1 MVVEIPLLLLAAVQV
16 ALGLVPT
23 AWACKY
29 CGWIRQAVAATAAV
43 GFLAAAVALAYNR
56 WQTSSPHLPVELL
69 ETLSF
74 LCDGTS
80 GLMLLLVSFI
90 GWITCR
96 YSIRYLDGESM
107 QGRYIKWMSFT
118 VGSVQCMVM
127 AADLLTFGML
137 WCLTSF
143 GLHNLLVHYAERPA
157 AQRAAWIKFLV
168 SRIGDVFVL
177 IAICLYYPIVN
188 SLLFSDLTTAALD
201 PNLATLPTF
210 QLATVALAI
219 GVLAKSAQLPF
230 HAWLPLTMETP
241 TPVSAL
247 MHAGIVNA
255 GGYLLVRASPL
266 LNASPAAQL
275 LVVVVGTVTACIGS
289 IVMLTQTSIKKKLA
303 YSTIS
308 QMGFMLMQCGLGA
321 YTAAMLHILAHSL
334 YKAHEFLSSGS
345 VINRRAATQA
355 ALNSSRPVNWISL
368 VCVMLA
374 LLGLAGAMLTIV
386 GQSPFSKPGGWLLTG
401 LLCAS
406 ITYWLAAT
414 LAVGKLTLGLRAAGT
429 AVLLIVVY
437 ALSFAGVDSLTGR
450 TSMTTTEV
458 SWLSMS
464 VVALVFSGLFVL
476 QICLLSPTRKQG
488 WRRWQVHASNGF
500 YIESWLRRQFWS
512 LNS

>member
-1 MVVEIPLLLLAAVQV
+1 MVFEIPLLLLAAVQV
-16 ALGLVPT
+16 ALGLLPT

-29 CGWIRQAVAATAAV
+29 CGWLRQTVTATAAV
-43 GFLAAAVALAYNR
+43 GCLTAAVALACNR
-56 WQTSSPHLPVELL
+56 WQTTPLRGPFELL
-69 ETLSF
+69 DSFSF

-80 GLMLLLVSFI
+80 GLMLMLVSFI

-107 QGRYIKWMSFT
+107 QGRYFKWMSFT
-118 VGSVQCMVM
+118 VGCVQCMVL

-143 GLHNLLVHYAERPA
+143 GLHNLLVHYAGRPA

-168 SRIGDVFVL
+168 SRIGDAFVL
-177 IAICLYYPIVN
+177 IAICLYYPIVK
-188 SLLFSDLTTAALD
+188 SLLFSDLTAAALD
-201 PNLATLPTF
+201 RNLATLPTF
-210 QLATVALAI
+210 QLATVSLAL

-266 LNASPAAQL
+266 MNASPTAQLL
-275 LVVVVGTVTACIGS
+275 LVVVGTSTACIGS

-308 QMGFMLMQCGLGA
+308 QMGFMLMQIGLGA

-345 VINRRAATQA
+345 VISRRAATQT
-355 ALNSSRPVNWISL
+355 ALNASRPVNWMSL

-374 LLGLAGAMLTIV
+374 LLGLAGAMLSIV

-406 ITYWLAAT
+406 ITYWLAVT
-414 LAVGKLTLGLRAAGT
+414 LAVGKRSLGLRAAGT

-437 ALSFAGVDSLTGR
+437 ALSFAAVDNLMGR
-450 TSMTTTEV
+450 TAVTTSEV
-458 SWLSMS
+458 SLLAMS
-464 VVALVFSGLFVL
+464 VVAMVFSGLFVL
-476 QICLLSPTRKQG
+476 QICLLSPTRGPG
-488 WRRWQVHASNGF
+488 WRRWQVHAANGF